1 MIKLLFSDSDEE
13 KVKRWKSNI
22 VWVTV
27 GIFVMQLAFSV
38 WNTLL
43 LRDANAVI
51 GSMAGWQLWVNIFS
65 PIVNLLQLVA

>member
-1 MIKLLFSDSDEE
+1 MIKLLFSTADEE
-13 KVKRWKSNI
+13 KVKRWRNNI

-27 GIFVMQLAFSV
+27 GIFVMQLAFSI

-43 LRDANAVI
+43 LRDSNAVI

-65 PIVNLLQLVA
+65 PIVGLLQLLA